1 MAIKKSIDIPLEQN
15 LFPKETGKTKMQ
27 LELTV
32 SKINNG
38 TRDAE
43 RNWYAFSI
51 WGRQQ
56 EGHACIS

>member
-38 TRDAE
+38 TCDAE

-51 WGRQQ
+51 
-56 EGHACIS
+56 